1 MKIKFKS
8 NFQALMWITAI
19 VSFLCMLVTFVL
31 HYFFEKEFLFVL
43 GVTAL
48 TIFYH
53 FAIRLFFG
61 EWLLMKLIPEKINY
75 DRKWF
80 QLKRFEKKLYEILNV
95 KKWKSDMPTY
105 SPDEFSTEKR
115 SWEEIVIATCRSEI
129 VHECNVVLSF
139 VPIAFTAVFGSF
151 LVFLL
156 TSIGAACFDLVFV
169 IMQRYNRPRLL
180 KIVKYMKKE
189 KESNAKKEI

>member
-8 NFQALMWITAI
+8 QFQATMWITAI
-19 VSFLCMLVTFVL
+19 VSFICMVVSFVL
-31 HYFFEKEFLFVL
+31 HYFFHKGFLFIL

-61 EWLLMKLIPEKINY
+61 EWLLMKLIPERINY

-80 QLKRFEKKLYEILNV
+80 QLKKFEKKIYEFLNV
-95 KKWKSDMPTY
+95 KKWKGNMPTY

-115 SWEEIVIATCRSEI
+115 TWEEIVVSTCRSEI

-139 VPIAFTAVFGSF
+139 VPILFTIPFDSF

-156 TSIGAACFDLVFV
+156 TSIGAAIFDLFFV

-180 KIVKYMKKE
+180 KIVRHMKKSE
-189 KESNAKKEI
+189 K

>member
-8 NFQALMWITAI
+8 QFQASMWITAI
-19 VSFLCMLVTFVL
+19 TSFLCMVTSFIL
-31 HYFFEKEFLFVL
+31 NYLFQKEFLYVL
-43 GVTAL
+43 GITAL

-53 FAIRLFFG
+53 FAIRLFLG

-80 QLKRFEKKLYEILNV
+80 QLKQFEKKLYELLNV
-95 KKWKSDMPTY
+95 KKWKSNMPTY

-115 SWEEIVIATCRSEI
+115 SWEEIVVSTCRSEI
-129 VHECNVVLSF
+129 VHECNVILSF
-139 VPIAFTAVFGSF
+139 IPIIFTIPFGSF

-156 TSIGAACFDLVFV
+156 TSIGAAVFDLIFV

-180 KIVKYMKKE
+180 KIVKHIKKYKNPSE
-189 KESNAKKEI
+189 